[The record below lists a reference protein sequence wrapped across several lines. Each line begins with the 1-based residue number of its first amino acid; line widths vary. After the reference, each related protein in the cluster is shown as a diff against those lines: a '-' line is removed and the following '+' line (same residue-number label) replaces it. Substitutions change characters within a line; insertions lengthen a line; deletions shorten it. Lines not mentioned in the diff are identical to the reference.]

1 MHATAIGPP
10 RRLIPVWLTD
20 LLVTVLVLGA
30 ASARLSGGFGEV
42 TVSGLV
48 LESLPAVLLWAR
60 RRYPLP
66 VLVACAASLFGVLV
80 TVPVTP
86 LSVFA
91 LAVAMFTYSDHNG
104 RRHTVLACLAVLL
117 VVVPTTILVSLGTEH
132 PPLTVQIAVT
142 IGFAAA
148 LGDSTRSRRDYISSI
163 TARAEYA
170 EATRE
175 IEAVRRVTEERLRIA
190 RDLHDVVAH
199 QIAVISLNAGVA
211 SANLRDGPP
220 AAIDALATIRSAAR
234 RVLGDIGDL
243 LAVLRAD
250 DDQPPVSRPG
260 LHQLPELVAAL
271 AASGLEVTLR
281 RTGEIPA
288 TLSPATDVVAYRVLQ
303 EALTNVLKHGTES
316 RAHVLV
322 AAGRD
327 TLRLLVT
334 NPVSDT
340 GPAARIDTGSEA
352 RIDTGSEARI
362 DTGPAARPGTGGYGL
377 HGIRERAA
385 SVRGRVSAEE
395 RNGIFRLD
403 VRLPVPAAVGEGD
416 RCRTS

>member
-20 LLVTVLVLGA
+20 VLVTVVVLGA
-30 ASARLSGGFGEV
+30 VCTQLSDRFGDSTPAGV
-42 TVSGLV
+42 V
-48 LESLPAVLLWAR
+48 LEALPAVLLWAR
-60 RRYPLP
+60 HRHPLP
-66 VLVACAASLFGVLV
+66 VLVACAACFVGVLFAG
-80 TVPVTP
+80 PVTP

-91 LAVAMFTYSDHNG
+91 LAVAMFTYADHHG
-104 RRHTVLACLAVLL
+104 RRDTVVACLAVLA
-117 VVVPTTILVSLGTEH
+117 VVVPATVLAALGTVQS
-132 PPLTVQIAVT
+132 PVTVQIAVT

-148 LGDSTRSRRDYISSI
+148 LGDSTRSRRDYIASI
-163 TARAEYA
+163 TARAVNA

-220 AAIDALATIRSAAR
+220 AATEALATIRSAAR

-250 DDQPPVSRPG
+250 DDQPPVARPG
-260 LHQLPELVAAL
+260 LHQLPELVASL
-271 AASGLEVTLR
+271 AASGLEVTVR
-281 RTGEIPA
+281 RTGEVPP

-303 EALTNVLKHGTES
+303 EALTNVLKHGAES
-316 RAHVLV
+316 RAHVLI
-322 AAGRD
+322 AAERD

-334 NPVSDT
+334 NPVDGDDRRRS
-340 GPAARIDTGSEA
+340 GAP
-352 RIDTGSEARI
+352 
-362 DTGPAARPGTGGYGL
+362 GGYGL
-377 HGIRERAA
+377 HGIRERAS

-403 VRLPVPAAVGEGD
+403 VHLPVPAAVGEGR
-416 RCRTS
+416 RCRVS

>member
-1 MHATAIGPP
+1 VDNGPVPGTVIGPP

-20 LLVTVLVLGA
+20 VAVTLLVLGA
-30 ASARLSGGFGEV
+30 AFAPVAGRFGEV
-42 TVSGLV
+42 SPLGPA
-48 LESLPAVLLWAR
+48 LEALPAVLLWLR
-60 RRYPLP
+60 RRYPVA
-66 VLVACAASLFGVLV
+66 VLAACTACFVGALFTAVI
-80 TVPVTP
+80 TP

-91 LAVAMFTYSDHNG
+91 LAVAMFACADHHG
-104 RRHTVLACLAVLL
+104 RRFTVAAYLAVLA
-117 VVVPTTILVSLGTEH
+117 VVVPATLVAAIGSGH
-132 PPLTVQIAVT
+132 PPLTIQIAVT

-148 LGDSTRSRRDYISSI
+148 LGDSTRSRRDYIASI
-163 TARAEYA
+163 TARAENA

-211 SANLRDGPP
+211 SANLHGGPP
-220 AAIDALATIRSAAR
+220 AATDALATIRSAAR

-260 LHQLPELVAAL
+260 LHQLPELVESL
-271 AASGLEVTLR
+271 SVSGLEVTVR
-281 RTGEIPA
+281 RTGEIPP

-303 EALTNVLKHGTES
+303 EALTNVLKHGSES

-334 NPVSDT
+334 NPVSDA
-340 GPAARIDTGSEA
+340 GPAGRSGA
-352 RIDTGSEARI
+352 
-362 DTGPAARPGTGGYGL
+362 GGYGL
-377 HGIRERAA
+377 NGIRERAA

-403 VRLPVPAAVGEGD
+403 VHLPVPAAVGEGN

>member
-1 MHATAIGPP
+1 MHATVIGPP

-20 LLVTVLVLGA
+20 LLVTVVVLGA
-30 ASARLSGGFGEV
+30 ASAPLSGRFGAA
-42 TVSGLV
+42 TPLGLT
-48 LESLPAVLLWAR
+48 LEALPAALLWVR
-60 RRYPLP
+60 RRHPTA
-66 VLVACAASLFGVLV
+66 VLVACTACFVGALF
-80 TVPVTP
+80 TAPITP

-91 LAVAMFTYSDHNG
+91 LTVAMFTYADHNG
-104 RRHTVLACLAVLL
+104 RRHTVLACLAVLV
-117 VVVPTTILVSLGTEH
+117 VVVPATVLAALGAGH

-148 LGDSTRSRRDYISSI
+148 LGDSTRSRRDHITSI

-211 SANLRDGPP
+211 SANLHGGPP
-220 AAIDALATIRSAAR
+220 AATDALATIRSAAR

-260 LHQLPELVAAL
+260 LHQLPELVASL
-271 AASGLEVTLR
+271 AASGLEVTVR
-281 RTGEIPA
+281 RTGEVPS

-334 NPVSDT
+334 NPVSD
-340 GPAARIDTGSEA
+340 AGSA
-352 RIDTGSEARI
+352 GRS
-362 DTGPAARPGTGGYGL
+362 GTGGYGL
-377 HGIRERAA
+377 NGVRERAA

-403 VRLPVPAAVGEGD
+403 VHLPVPAAVGEGN